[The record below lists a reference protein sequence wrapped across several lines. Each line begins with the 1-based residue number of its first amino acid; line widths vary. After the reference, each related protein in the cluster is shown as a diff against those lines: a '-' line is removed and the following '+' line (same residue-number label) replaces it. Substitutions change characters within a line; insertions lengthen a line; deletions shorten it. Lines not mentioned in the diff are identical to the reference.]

1 MLKLASKSLFLIR
14 AQKEQQQNKYPYDLN
29 SFVYV
34 LLPDKSVL
42 N

>member
-1 MLKLASKSLFLIR
+1 MLKLASKSFSLIL
-14 AQKEQQQNKYPYDLN
+14 AQKEQQNKYHYDLN